1 MANVPSNLTRNDL
14 ASFLPNERAIRAF
27 EQLLRNINSLLP
39 DDVQTILAGIE
50 EISITS
56 ESADARAQMAVD
68 AIARLALIVSG
79 LVPTDNLDPP
89 IQIGTMGEQ
98 QADRVNIK
106 GGSIVAALTNAQNIL
121 KNSVTLNNGAGALAG
136 TLTNS
141 PVTGNPTKWI
151 PIDDNG
157 TTRYIPAW

>member
-1 MANVPSNLTRNDL
+1 MSNTPSNLTRNDL

-27 EQLLRNINSLLP
+27 EQLLKNINSLLP

-98 QADRVNIK
+98 QADHVNIK
-106 GGSIVAALTNAQNIL
+106 GGSVVAALTNAQNTL
-121 KNSVTLNNGAGALAG
+121 KNSVTLNNGAGALVG
-136 TLTNS
+136 TLTNA
-141 PVTGNPTKWI
+141 PATGNPTKWI